1 MFSKYLKSLSILK
14 KFLFINFIIF
24 TIIGLFT
31 IIYLNNIQPNLI
43 KKKSINHTNIINNTI
58 DNLLRLEI
66 KFVTED
72 IRKFLF
78 STRFIFQNLDR
89 VIFFDNNLNL
99 VGDTD
104 TLDLDPRA
112 FSTRLNDIEFESL
125 NEQKI
130 NKENKDKSNNNIEK
144 KFLSFELILK
154 KYVSSDEYGAPFT
167 FAQENFNQFKLT
179 TIKNVTKE
187 DLNIGYILITEN
199 ANDIKVAI
207 DERKAFVIRTAIS
220 VGFVIL
226 IFSFVLSRYFIK
238 PIQNLVS
245 YTKNIK
251 EKSHEKLS
259 IDNLKNRNDEL
270 GLLSNSLEDMTTEL
284 QKRVAHAEN
293 FSTDLVHEI
302 RNPLASLK
310 SASEILKDT
319 NSLDQRLKLLNIL
332 SHDVLRIER
341 LITDYSQMLKDEVAL
356 SNEKIEKINIEKLK
370 VRNDELG
377 LLSNSLDDMTLEL
390 KKRIFNAENFST
402 DLVHEIRNPLA
413 SLKSASEILHDSK
426 DADQRLKLVN
436 ILSHDVQ
443 RIERLITD
451 YSQMLKDEVALSNE
465 KIEKINVEPI
475 IESVVDDFNSIYNV
489 KKGINIKYKN
499 DGKKEYLINGI
510 ENRIEQIIANLLD
523 NSISFTKKGGEILVD
538 VSLSTDNKIIIKIID
553 EGQGFKEKDTS
564 KIFNRFYSNR
574 PDKFGEHSGLGLN
587 IVKNLVDLHDGKIV
601 ASNRL
606 DGDGAIMEI
615 SFPTS

>member
-43 KKKSINHTNIINNTI
+43 KKKSINHINIINNTV
-58 DNLLRLEI
+58 DNLLRLEV

-89 VIFFDNNLNL
+89 VIFFDNDLNL
-99 VGDTD
+99 IGDTD

-125 NEQKI
+125 NEKKI
-130 NKENKDKSNNNIEK
+130 NKENKDKSKNVDEK
-144 KFLSFELILK
+144 KFISFESILK
-154 KYVSSDEYGAPFT
+154 KYVSPDKYGDPFT
-167 FAQENFNQFKLT
+167 FVKENFNQFKLT

-238 PIQNLVS
+238 PIQNLVG
-245 YTKNIK
+245 YTIRVK
-251 EKSHEKLS
+251 EKSQVKPGIE
-259 IDNLKNRNDEL
+259 NLKKRNDEL
-270 GLLSNSLEDMTTEL
+270 GLLSNSLEDMTNEL
-284 QKRVAHAEN
+284 QNRVTHAEN

-310 SASEILKDT
+310 SASEILQDT
-319 NSLDQRLKLLNIL
+319 NDSEQRNRLL
-332 SHDVLRIER
+332 
-341 LITDYSQMLKDEVAL
+341 
-356 SNEKIEKINIEKLK
+356 
-370 VRNDELG
+370 
-377 LLSNSLDDMTLEL
+377 
-390 KKRIFNAENFST
+390 
-402 DLVHEIRNPLA
+402 
-413 SLKSASEILHDSK
+413 
-426 DADQRLKLVN
+426 N

-451 YSQMLKDEVALSNE
+451 YSQMLKDEVALSKE
-465 KIEKINVEPI
+465 KMKKIDIEPI
-475 IESVVDDFNSIYNV
+475 IQSVVDDYNNIHQV
-489 KKGINIKYKN
+489 KKGIKIEYKN
-499 DGKKEYLINGI
+499 DGKDKYLINGI

-523 NSISFTKKGGEILVD
+523 NSISFSKDGTNVFVD
-538 VSLSTDNKIIIKIID
+538 VSVNGKNQISIKIID

-564 KIFNRFYSNR
+564 RIFKRFYSNR
-574 PDKFGEHSGLGLN
+574 PEKFGEHSGLGLN
-587 IVKNLVDLHDGKIV
+587 IVKNLVELHDGEIV
-601 ASNRL
+601 ASNRI
-606 DGDGAIMEI
+606 DKEGAIIEI
-615 SFPTS
+615 RFPNV